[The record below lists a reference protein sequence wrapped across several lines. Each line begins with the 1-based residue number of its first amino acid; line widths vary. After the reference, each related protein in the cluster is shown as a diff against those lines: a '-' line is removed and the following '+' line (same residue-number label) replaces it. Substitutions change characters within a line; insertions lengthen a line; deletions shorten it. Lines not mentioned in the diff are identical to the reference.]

1 MKYLLILFFGV
12 IANFA
17 FAQIVVKP
25 LTTTA
30 HNSARV
36 TSMQSHTIILP
47 FWDDF
52 SISTGLID
60 TTWWLAQSQNQ
71 VIVKS
76 GIGIDPPSIG
86 VATFDGVDA
95 LGIPYL
101 PASTDGDVDSL
112 VSQPIDLTQIPT
124 NLRNTVFLSFFYQF
138 QGLGEAPNEK
148 DSLILYFKNTDGN
161 WDKMWPKN
169 TVDFYNRTPEEFTEI
184 FIQANDPKYFH
195 TEFQFMFKA
204 EGRQNGWVDNWLVDY
219 VYMDKRR
226 SATDNSYLDRTFTS
240 LPTSI
245 FDQYT
250 AIPFDDFVA
259 TVNKDELFQQGTLKL
274 RNLEN
279 DIQPIEF
286 SVKLFDTLNN
296 VLIENIGDFA
306 TIINENQ
313 LLEVNANPIDPS
325 LLDQSLD
332 SLYLMLEYS
341 YIASGD
347 TFLIDSIFFNTST
360 AKMDTVY
367 YDSDNVK
374 EIHLNIND
382 ATRSY
387 FTLKDYYA
395 YDDGTAEYGAG
406 INQPLGK
413 MAVQFEV
420 VVGKYLDRIDMYF
433 PNIEGNQAGTPLE
446 IFVLNDFEGN
456 ENSLLLQSNVAVDH
470 TGINEFI
477 QFNLPRPIFVTDT
490 FFIGFTN
497 LSSNEGW
504 FGVGLDKNT
513 DSYDKVYTNV
523 DGDWV
528 KNTDIHGSLMIRPH
542 FTKETPILGI
552 KQDEYPSVHVYPNPT
567 NGRLKVKGNFNDF
580 QLIDLLGKQV
590 PFEIIN
596 GDELLF
602 KVNTNQI
609 LFLLIETDTGIISKR
624 IIASPASQ

>member
-1 MKYLLILFFGV
+1 MKYLVVLFFGL
-12 IANFA
+12 ITNFA

-25 LTTTA
+25 LPTMA
-30 HNSARV
+30 PKAARV
-36 TSMQSHTIILP
+36 SGMQSHTIVLP

-52 SISTGLID
+52 STSTGLVD

-124 NLRNTVFLSFFYQF
+124 NLRNTVYLSFFYQF
-138 QGLGEAPNEK
+138 RGLGEAPEEK
-148 DSLILYFKNTDGN
+148 DSLILYFKNTNGT

-184 FIQANDPKYFH
+184 FIEASDPKYFH

-226 SATDNSYLDRTFTS
+226 SSTDNSYLDRTFTS
-240 LPTSI
+240 MPTSI

-286 SVKLFDTLNN
+286 SVKLYDTLNN
-296 VLIENIGDFA
+296 VLIENVGDFA
-306 TIINENQ
+306 TIINKNE
-313 LLEVNANPIDPS
+313 LLEVIANPIDPS

-341 YIASGD
+341 YLASGD
-347 TFLIDSIFFNTST
+347 TFLIDSIYNNNQ
-360 AKMDTVY
+360 DTTFY
-367 YDSDNVK
+367 S
-374 EIHLNIND
+374 NIDLRVND
-382 ATRSY
+382 VTKSY

-395 YDDGTAEYGAG
+395 YDDGTAEYGSG

-477 QFNLPRPIFVTDT
+477 EFNLPRPLFVTDT

-523 DGDWV
+523 DGNWV

-542 FTKETPILGI
+542 FTKETPIL
-552 KQDEYPSVHVYPNPT
+552 SVHEEDLLTIEVYPNPT
-567 NGRLKVKGNFNDF
+567 HGSLKIDGEFNSI

-590 PFEIIN
+590 PFKMVN
-596 GDELLF
+596 GYEVLF
-602 KVNTNQI
+602 EVNAKQI
-609 LFLLIETDTGIISKR
+609 LLLLIETDNGIISKR
-624 IIASPASQ
+624 IMAIPTNQ